1 MYQRGHFFFFGH
13 FFFLLFVDV
22 SPFVLLHF
30 PRDSSH
36 ILSSFPSQ
44 HFARALRTKSERILV
59 LVKRVK
65 ERTFQKFVFLNN
77 DITTSQNGGFLILQ
91 AEKKEKDR
99 SLLLCLNCTREEEY
113 DERFTQKLYRQ
124 KQKSNA
130 VRVNSNLW
138 NRFHEHKHKHKH
150 KQQIVPQKRRRP
162 LRKTEKC
169 RCFR

>member
-1 MYQRGHFFFFGH
+1 MG
-13 FFFLLFVDV
+13 
-22 SPFVLLHF
+22 
-30 PRDSSH
+30 
-36 ILSSFPSQ
+36 Q
-44 HFARALRTKSERILV
+44 HFARALRTKSECILV
-59 LVKRVK
+59 LVKREK
-65 ERTFQKFVFLNN
+65 E
-77 DITTSQNGGFLILQ
+77 
-91 AEKKEKDR
+91 R
-99 SLLLCLNCTREEEY
+99 SLLLCLNCIREEEY

-138 NRFHEHKHKHKH
+138 NRFHEQQHKHKH

>member
-1 MYQRGHFFFFGH
+1 
-13 FFFLLFVDV
+13 V

-36 ILSSFPSQ
+36 ILSSFTSQ

-138 NRFHEHKHKHKH
+138 NRFHEQQHKQQL